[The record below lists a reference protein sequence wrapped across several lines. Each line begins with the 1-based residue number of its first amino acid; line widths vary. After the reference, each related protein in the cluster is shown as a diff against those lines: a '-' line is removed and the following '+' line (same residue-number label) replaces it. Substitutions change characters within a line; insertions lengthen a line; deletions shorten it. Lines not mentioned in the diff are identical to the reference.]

1 MPIVISRATGEVVAT
16 PKYSQE
22 QKDKAWEAIVRNYV
36 QKHPEIFDEE
46 EPQ

>member
-1 MPIVISRATGEVVAT
+1 MPIVISRATGEVVSA
-16 PKYSQE
+16 PEYSQA